1 MAGVNVVLSA
11 QTQKYIS
18 EINKAKNSGDKSMN
32 SMGQKAK
39 DMGDKVTSAF
49 NSPSAAIN
57 GFLGRLGP
65 VGLAIGAVGGASVGL
80 GIQLANMGQQVLE
93 TQKKMESLAKQNNMS
108 VEAINKYGLAV
119 STTGMDFE
127 KFADILKDVNDRTG
141 DYLSTGG
148 GAMMD
153 YFDTIQGKLKRTA
166 DDFRGLSAID
176 TLKMIN
182 QDLIDVGASQAQI
195 TFVMESISSD
205 ASKLTGILR
214 MSESEMDNMLKSYAV
229 NRATLSSQ
237 VANDIQATQSNMEM
251 LQNNFNAAMANS
263 FRGLITLANRM
274 TKAAS
279 DALYGISEGSKRQT
293 IIGDYTNNK
302 MEINSGNSQDFLDSA
317 QDIQAQNRID
327 ARARATSEVSG
338 LPFGDEY
345 WKKVDKLYNQYMEES
360 NAKLANDVIKASDI
374 QNAARI
380 NSEGKGTGGNAVA
393 PSVKNAQEANQQLQT
408 LNEQRT
414 NILKE
419 QGRLE
424 TQLQNAIGVETKKA
438 LEGQITNQ
446 KDLLSKNAESIKVVN
461 GQIASYQKEATD
473 KAEAGAKKRLQ
484 AQAFLAKSEEE
495 SAKAAHE
502 VMIAQLKD
510 YLKDGSLTKAEYDQ
524 AEIIAEQKLQDKLL
538 EIKKKKAAAEEK
550 ILTEAYNKKQSIRDL
565 ELQFATDSKTQADIE
580 LEIQK
585 AKVEEAYRIDQSA
598 NGNKVL
604 SEQDKN
610 NKLAEL
616 DRNHKLDQQER
627 DDEYITSEAT
637 RKLENAEL
645 ERELILQQ
653 YDQGLIDKDE
663 ANRLL
668 VESDQKV
675 TVAKRDMVMEQLGLM
690 SELFR
695 GSSQLAKEGSKQ
707 QKILFALEKSSA
719 IASLG
724 VQMWEKW
731 GKAENWG
738 EKAMILGQYGGAI
751 ASTAAVTLGQF
762 HDGTDEVS
770 ETGSYILK
778 QGERVIQPT
787 ANKDLTSYLENNKS
801 SGSGFTTINSDFIV
815 QGNLDG
821 ADESRFI
828 HMCLQHRDIISG
840 AVRQSNMETGN

>member
-11 QTQKYIS
+11 QTQKYID

-424 TQLQNAIGVETKKA
+424 TQLQNAIGLETKKA

-538 EIKKKKAAAEEK
+538 EIQKKKAAAEEK

-801 SGSGFTTINSDFIV
+801 SGSGETIINSDFIV
-815 QGNLDG
+815 QGNLDS
-821 ADESRFI
+821 ADEDRFI
-828 HMCLQHRDIISG
+828 QLCLQHRDIISG